1 MPLSKEERAA
11 QAAKHL
17 SFVKGVFARETQA
30 SIESATIYDDGEART
45 LPLPEPQA
53 ESTAT
58 TVTTAFPVAALHDA
72 AGKTA
77 VCDPASFT
85 RPGGAY
91 EQGSFGPEQALCS
104 ESNLYPILQGLKA
117 EYHDKNRGY
126 ACGQL
131 FTDRALYLKEV
142 VFNRNGAM
150 KNTDVI
156 ALAEPNRQ
164 RALENHRSEKECDAC
179 LANRIETLLNIAAA
193 QGVETLV
200 VGAFGCGRQ
209 GFPPAQVIELF
220 QQWIAANPGS
230 IPTITFAVPRVHFDA
245 FNEAFG
251 KPAKPAEEEQTQL
264 PKEEEDL
271 FDPNDLPE
279 GVTLR

>member
-1 MPLSKEERAA
+1 MPVSKEERAA

-17 SFVKGVFARETQA
+17 SFVKGVFAKETQA
-30 SIESATIYDDGEART
+30 AVESATIYEDGEARSAV
-45 LPLPEPQA
+45 LPEASAQQT
-53 ESTAT
+53 ETS
-58 TVTTAFPVAALHDA
+58 VTTAFAVAAVHDA
-72 AGKTA
+72 NGKTA

-91 EQGSFGPEQALCS
+91 EQGAFGPEQALCS
-104 ESNLYPILQGLKA
+104 ESNLYPVLQGLKA
-117 EYHDKNRGY
+117 AYYDKNRGY

-131 FTDRALYLKEV
+131 FTDRALYVKDI

-150 KNTDVI
+150 KTADVI
-156 ALAEPNRQ
+156 AIPEPNLQ

-179 LANRIETLLNIAAA
+179 LTNRIESLLNIAAL

-209 GFPPAQVIELF
+209 GFPPAQVIAQF
-220 QQWIAANPGS
+220 QNWIEAHPGA
-230 IPTITFAVPRVHFDA
+230 IPAIVFAVPRMHFEA

-251 KPAKPAEEEQTQL
+251 KPAQPKQEAAPQPAEEE
-264 PKEEEDL
+264 EL
-271 FDPNDLPE
+271 FNPADLPE